1 MENVLGIGDFLVSVS
16 IVILIFISR
25 IEGIFRGYV
34 MGVDVPVYVP
44 LKYLNIGVEEELRIP
59 VAMIFLFSFD
69 WT

>member
-1 MENVLGIGDFLVSVS
+1 
-16 IVILIFISR
+16 
-25 IEGIFRGYV
+25 